1 MTELGAHNTSE
12 ISSNKRTVLYIGAEK
27 TGKTYGAFSWPKPYG
42 IYTDHNQDTLA
53 EYPGVPYDSPDTF
66 KDLEEI
72 VRELS
77 LRTAP
82 FETVVVDGFSVL
94 SQMRKAEIQGG
105 GSMDIQK
112 WGGLFDD
119 MLRVTGQLLAL
130 AHPTDNHPGYHI
142 VGTTHIN
149 RMTDKDGALLEYRPH
164 IQGQF
169 GLWLPRMFNTILG
182 TDFKAEKK
190 ITRKGTGPPEIE
202 YEAKY
207 VVYTTPPNNYWKL
220 GGGFASKLP
229 PVTSGLFK
237 DLSKAWT

>member
-1 MTELGAHNTSE
+1 MTQLGKYNTDQ
-12 ISSNKRTVLYIGAEK
+12 ISGNKRTVLYIGAEK
-27 TGKTYGAFSWPKPYG
+27 TGKTYNAFSGPAPSG

-53 EYPGVPYDSPDTF
+53 EYPCVKYDSPTTF
-66 KDLEEI
+66 KQLEEI
-72 VRELS
+72 VRELE

-94 SQMRKAEIQGG
+94 SQMRKAEIQGI

-112 WGGLFDD
+112 WGSLFDD

-130 AHPTDNHPGYHI
+130 AHPTDNHPGYHV
-142 VGTTHIN
+142 VGTCHIN

-169 GLWLPRMFNTILG
+169 GIWLPRMFNTILG
-182 TDFKAEKK
+182 TDFKTDKV
-190 ITRKGTGPPEIE
+190 ITGTGPGKKIE
-202 YEAKY
+202 YSASY
-207 VVYTTPPNNYWKL
+207 VVYTSPPNNYWKL